1 MTKLKNKLFAAIL
14 LVCLM
19 LATVVAGFLCISPQ
33 IVSASSPQT
42 DTYHRLY
49 MLGQNLSTF
58 GALCARG

>member
-49 MLGQNLSTF
+49 MRRQNLLTF
-58 GALCARG
+58 GACRA